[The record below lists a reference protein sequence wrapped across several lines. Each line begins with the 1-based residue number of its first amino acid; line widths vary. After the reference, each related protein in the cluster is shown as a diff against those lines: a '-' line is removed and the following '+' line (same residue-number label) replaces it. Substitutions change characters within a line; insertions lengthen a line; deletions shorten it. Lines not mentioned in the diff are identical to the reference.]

1 MKINVKNEYLWILKP
16 ISTKSKKIRD
26 KAKKQEAK
34 MVGIKLKNIFVLI
47 SVLLIANCSMMP
59 IATKPVEVVTIA
71 EPVPL
76 YHPPLP
82 LEVGLVDIDWEIL
95 TPELMKEYLVDY
107 ENGSAPAIAY
117 YSLTSKE
124 YENLSMNMA
133 EIKRYL
139 RDTLSIVKYYRD
151 YDKEDNDEEKVSEK
165 K

>member
-1 MKINVKNEYLWILKP
+1 MMKI
-16 ISTKSKKIRD
+16 KSI
-26 KAKKQEAK
+26 
-34 MVGIKLKNIFVLI
+34 ILI
-47 SVLLIANCSMMP
+47 SCLFVIANCSMMP
-59 IATKPVEVVTIA
+59 SAKPVEVVTIA

-95 TPELMKEYLVDY
+95 TPDLMKEYLENY

-151 YDKEDNDEEKVSEK
+151 YDKEDNEEEKVSENK
-165 K
+165 

>member
-1 MKINVKNEYLWILKP
+1 MMKVKSIIL
-16 ISTKSKKIRD
+16 ISC
-26 KAKKQEAK
+26 
-34 MVGIKLKNIFVLI
+34 LFVL
-47 SVLLIANCSMMP
+47 ANCSMMP
-59 IATKPVEVVTIA
+59 SAKPVEVVTIA

-95 TPELMKEYLVDY
+95 TPDLMKEYLEDY

-151 YDKEDNDEEKVSEK
+151 YDKEDNEEEKVSENK
-165 K
+165 

>member
-1 MKINVKNEYLWILKP
+1 MKINVKNEYLWMLKP
-16 ISTKSKKIRD
+16 ISKKSKKIRE
-26 KAKKQEAK
+26 KAKKQEAR
-34 MVGIKLKNIFVLI
+34 MVGIKIKSVFVFI
-47 SVLLIANCSMMP
+47 SVFLITNCSMMP
-59 IATKPVEVVTIA
+59 SAKPVEVRTIA
-71 EPVPL
+71 EPVPI

-95 TPELMKEYLVDY
+95 PPDLMKEYLEDY

-151 YDKEDNDEEKVSEK
+151 YDKEDNEEEKVSENK
-165 K
+165 

>member
-1 MKINVKNEYLWILKP
+1 MKVKNLI
-16 ISTKSKKIRD
+16 
-26 KAKKQEAK
+26 
-34 MVGIKLKNIFVLI
+34 LI
-47 SVLLIANCSMMP
+47 SCLFLIANCSMMP
-59 IATKPVEVVTIA
+59 SAKPIEVKTIA

-95 TPELMKEYLVDY
+95 TPDLMIEYLQDY

-139 RDTLSIVKYYRD
+139 RDTLSIVKYYRE
-151 YDKEDNDEEKVSEK
+151 YDKEDNEEEKVSENK
-165 K
+165 

>member
-1 MKINVKNEYLWILKP
+1 MMKVKSIIL
-16 ISTKSKKIRD
+16 ISC
-26 KAKKQEAK
+26 
-34 MVGIKLKNIFVLI
+34 LFVL
-47 SVLLIANCSMMP
+47 ANCSMMP
-59 IATKPVEVVTIA
+59 TAKPVEVVTIA

-95 TPELMKEYLVDY
+95 TPDLMKEYLEDY

-151 YDKEDNDEEKVSEK
+151 YDKEDNQEEKVIENK
-165 K
+165 

>member
-1 MKINVKNEYLWILKP
+1 MMKVKSI
-16 ISTKSKKIRD
+16 I
-26 KAKKQEAK
+26 
-34 MVGIKLKNIFVLI
+34 LI
-47 SVLLIANCSMMP
+47 SCLFVIANCSMMP
-59 IATKPVEVVTIA
+59 SAKPVEVVTIA

-95 TPELMKEYLVDY
+95 TPDLMKEYLEDY

-151 YDKEDNDEEKVSEK
+151 YDKEDNAEEKVSEK

>member
-1 MKINVKNEYLWILKP
+1 MMKVKSI
-16 ISTKSKKIRD
+16 I
-26 KAKKQEAK
+26 
-34 MVGIKLKNIFVLI
+34 LI
-47 SVLLIANCSMMP
+47 SCLFVIANCSMMP
-59 IATKPVEVVTIA
+59 SAKPVEVVTIA

-95 TPELMKEYLVDY
+95 TPELMKEYLENY

-151 YDKEDNDEEKVSEK
+151 YDKEDNDEEKVSENK
-165 K
+165 

>member
-1 MKINVKNEYLWILKP
+1 MKI
-16 ISTKSKKIRD
+16 
-26 KAKKQEAK
+26 
-34 MVGIKLKNIFVLI
+34 KNIILI
-47 SVLLIANCSMMP
+47 SCLFVITNCSMMP
-59 IATKPVEVVTIA
+59 SAKPVEVRTIA

-95 TPELMKEYLVDY
+95 TPELMKEYLENY

-151 YDKEDNDEEKVSEK
+151 YDKEDNDEEQVSENK
-165 K
+165 

>member
-1 MKINVKNEYLWILKP
+1 MMKI
-16 ISTKSKKIRD
+16 KSI
-26 KAKKQEAK
+26 
-34 MVGIKLKNIFVLI
+34 ILI
-47 SVLLIANCSMMP
+47 SCLFVIANCSMMP
-59 IATKPVEVVTIA
+59 TAKPVEVVTIA

-95 TPELMKEYLVDY
+95 TPDLMIEYLENY

-151 YDKEDNDEEKVSEK
+151 YDKEDNEEEKVSDNK
-165 K
+165 

>member
-1 MKINVKNEYLWILKP
+1 MMKI
-16 ISTKSKKIRD
+16 KSI
-26 KAKKQEAK
+26 
-34 MVGIKLKNIFVLI
+34 ILI
-47 SVLLIANCSMMP
+47 SCLFVIANCSMMP
-59 IATKPVEVVTIA
+59 TAKPVEVVTIA

-95 TPELMKEYLVDY
+95 TPDLMKEYLENY

-151 YDKEDNDEEKVSEK
+151 YDKKDNEEEKVSENK
-165 K
+165 

>member
-1 MKINVKNEYLWILKP
+1 MMKVKSI
-16 ISTKSKKIRD
+16 I
-26 KAKKQEAK
+26 
-34 MVGIKLKNIFVLI
+34 LI
-47 SVLLIANCSMMP
+47 SCLFVIANCSMMP
-59 IATKPVEVVTIA
+59 TAKPVEVVTIA

-95 TPELMKEYLVDY
+95 TPDLMKEYLENY
-107 ENGSAPAIAY
+107 KNGSAPAIAY

-151 YDKEDNDEEKVSEK
+151 YDKKDNEEEKVSENK
-165 K
+165 

>member
-1 MKINVKNEYLWILKP
+1 MMKVKSI
-16 ISTKSKKIRD
+16 I
-26 KAKKQEAK
+26 
-34 MVGIKLKNIFVLI
+34 LI
-47 SVLLIANCSMMP
+47 SCLFVIANCSMMP
-59 IATKPVEVVTIA
+59 TAKPVEVVTIA

-95 TPELMKEYLVDY
+95 TPDLMKEYLENY

-151 YDKEDNDEEKVSEK
+151 YDKEDNVEEKVIENK
-165 K
+165 

>member
-1 MKINVKNEYLWILKP
+1 MMKI
-16 ISTKSKKIRD
+16 KSI
-26 KAKKQEAK
+26 
-34 MVGIKLKNIFVLI
+34 ILI
-47 SVLLIANCSMMP
+47 SCLFVIANCSMMP
-59 IATKPVEVVTIA
+59 TAKPVEVVTIA

-95 TPELMKEYLVDY
+95 TPDLMKEYLADY

-151 YDKEDNDEEKVSEK
+151 YDKEDNQEEKVSENK
-165 K
+165 

>member
-1 MKINVKNEYLWILKP
+1 MMKVKSI
-16 ISTKSKKIRD
+16 I
-26 KAKKQEAK
+26 
-34 MVGIKLKNIFVLI
+34 LI
-47 SVLLIANCSMMP
+47 SCLFVIANCSMMP
-59 IATKPVEVVTIA
+59 TAKPVEVVTIA

-95 TPELMKEYLVDY
+95 TPDLMKEYLENY

-124 YENLSMNMA
+124 YENLSINMA

-151 YDKEDNDEEKVSEK
+151 YDKKDNEEEKVSENK
-165 K
+165 

>member
-1 MKINVKNEYLWILKP
+1 MMKI
-16 ISTKSKKIRD
+16 KSI
-26 KAKKQEAK
+26 
-34 MVGIKLKNIFVLI
+34 ILI
-47 SVLLIANCSMMP
+47 SCLFVIANCSMMP
-59 IATKPVEVVTIA
+59 TAKPVEVVTIA

-95 TPELMKEYLVDY
+95 TPDLMKEYLENY

-151 YDKEDNDEEKVSEK
+151 YDKEDNEEEKVSENK
-165 K
+165 

>member
-1 MKINVKNEYLWILKP
+1 MKI
-16 ISTKSKKIRD
+16 KSI
-26 KAKKQEAK
+26 
-34 MVGIKLKNIFVLI
+34 ILI
-47 SVLLIANCSMMP
+47 SCLFVIANCSMMP
-59 IATKPVEVVTIA
+59 TAKPVEVVTIA

-95 TPELMKEYLVDY
+95 TPDLMKEYLENY

-139 RDTLSIVKYYRD
+139 RDTLSIIKYYRD
-151 YDKEDNDEEKVSEK
+151 YDKEDNEEEKVSENK
-165 K
+165 

>member
-1 MKINVKNEYLWILKP
+1 MKVKSI
-16 ISTKSKKIRD
+16 I
-26 KAKKQEAK
+26 
-34 MVGIKLKNIFVLI
+34 LI
-47 SVLLIANCSMMP
+47 SCLFVIANCSMMP
-59 IATKPVEVVTIA
+59 TAKPVEVVTIA

-95 TPELMKEYLVDY
+95 TPDLMKEYLENY

-151 YDKEDNDEEKVSEK
+151 YDKKDNEEEKVSENK
-165 K
+165 

>member
-1 MKINVKNEYLWILKP
+1 MMKVKSI
-16 ISTKSKKIRD
+16 I
-26 KAKKQEAK
+26 
-34 MVGIKLKNIFVLI
+34 LI
-47 SVLLIANCSMMP
+47 SCLFVIANCSMMP
-59 IATKPVEVVTIA
+59 TAKPVEVVTIA

-95 TPELMKEYLVDY
+95 TPDLMKEYLENY

-151 YDKEDNDEEKVSEK
+151 YDKEDNEEEKVSENK
-165 K
+165 